1 LTSGLSLDSFLSL
14 PELLFQ
20 SRTVLHTYPSSLLF
34 KSNYTTVKYL
44 QHLYF
49 KESLMQKTKPRI
61 LFVDD
66 HEDTRLMVI
75 TWLGTLGYDVTATHS
90 VREGLKL
97 AENGRYDLYLLD
109 SRLADGDGKD
119 LCERLRAFDELTP
132 IVFYAGDIRE
142 RVMADSDCETQG
154 FVMKPEIENLPRI
167 IGNALNAVA
176 A

>member
-1 LTSGLSLDSFLSL
+1 M
-14 PELLFQ
+14 P
-20 SRTVLHTYPSSLLF
+20 
-34 KSNYTTVKYL
+34 KS
-44 QHLYF
+44 
-49 KESLMQKTKPRI
+49 KPRI

-66 HEDTRLMVI
+66 HEDTRVLVI
-75 TWLGTLGYDVTATHS
+75 AWLGTLGYEVTAAHS
-90 VREGLKL
+90 VSEGLKL
-97 AENGRYDLYLLD
+97 ALNESFDLYLLD

-119 LCERLRAFDELTP
+119 LCEKIREINERTP

-154 FVMKPEIENLPRI
+154 FVLKPEIENLPLI